1 MDARLKLGDALTR
14 DYLRPINP
22 RSLGWC
28 PAGNMEEILTEF
40 VQGLSLIALLAIIA
54 VCLVA
59 LGKGADILV
68 EQAVA
73 LSLRHGI
80 SKVIIGATIVSL
92 GTTLP
97 EVTISVMSAIKGKP
111 DLALGNAIGSVIC
124 DTGLILGI
132 AAMVGHVPI
141 DLYLMRRQGLLCLV
155 LGFLIIIVCLPF
167 GNLGS
172 MLVDGGRFPQIAGF
186 CFLAIL
192 AGYLWISA
200 RWAKN
205 VESEF
210 GVESHGKGSTRH
222 ILMKLIFGL
231 VVVVSTSHVLIHAV
245 EETAIRANVPQ
256 SVIAAT
262 LVAFG
267 TSLPELVTSVMAVR
281 KGHGELAIGNVVG
294 ADILN
299 ILLVAGASA
308 AITPNGLTA
317 SADFFTLI
325 FPAMIVLMLIFQAS
339 TFICTS
345 RLTKWTGACLLGS
358 YLCYLGL
365 IL

>member
-1 MDARLKLGDALTR
+1 
-14 DYLRPINP
+14 
-22 RSLGWC
+22 
-28 PAGNMEEILTEF
+28 MEEILTEF
-40 VQGLSLIALLAIIA
+40 VQGLPLIALLGIIA
-54 VCLVA
+54 VCLAA

-68 EQAVA
+68 EEAVT

-97 EVTISVMSAIKGKP
+97 EVTVSVMSAINGKP
-111 DLALGNAIGSVIC
+111 DLALGNAVGSVIC
-124 DTGLILGI
+124 DTGLILGV
-132 AAMVGHVPI
+132 AALVGHVPI
-141 DLYLMRRQGLLCLV
+141 DLYLMRRQGLLCLG

-172 MLVDGGRFPQIAGF
+172 MFVEGGRFPQIAGF

-210 GVESHGKGSTRH
+210 GVESHEKGSTGV
-222 ILMKLIFGL
+222 ILMKIILGL
-231 VVVVSTSHVLIHAV
+231 VVVISTSHLLIHAV

-308 AITPNGLTA
+308 AVTPKGLTA

-345 RLTKWTGACLLGS
+345 RLTKWTGVCLLGG

-365 IL
+365 SI